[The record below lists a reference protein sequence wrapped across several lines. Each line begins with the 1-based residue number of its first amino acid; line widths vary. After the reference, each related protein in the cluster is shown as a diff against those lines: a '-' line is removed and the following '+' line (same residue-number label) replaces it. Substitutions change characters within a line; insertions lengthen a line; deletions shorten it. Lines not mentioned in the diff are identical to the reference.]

1 MPINYTNRKGHTYT
15 LYQGQT
21 KTGKP
26 RYYFARTDQNQGEP
40 VTELPPGFKIT
51 ESVNGVVSLAKERP
65 ALIQPE
71 EVAVVEAEVH
81 QHPEARRYR
90 VAVKHDRIEVYEQA
104 GPEYE
109 EILSIIRP
117 FGMSRPG
124 ITEQLRADQERHAQ
138 YTPVF
143 RFTLTDPT
151 KRLFSV
157 ERMCYRSSVNG
168 WLKLWGEIGPLTKL
182 APKLIPTL
190 GTDEFFEL
198 W

>member
-1 MPINYTNRKGHTYT
+1 MPVSYTNRKGQTYT

-26 RYYFARTDQNQGEP
+26 RYYFARTSQAQGEP
-40 VTELPPGFKIT
+40 VKEIPPGYTIS
-51 ESVNGVVSLAKERP
+51 ESINGVVSLAKERP

-71 EVAVVEAEVH
+71 EVSVVEAEV
-81 QHPEARRYR
+81 QRHPEARRYR
-90 VAVKHDRIEVYEQA
+90 VAARHNRIEVYEQV
-104 GPEYE
+104 GPDYE

-124 ITEQLRADQERHAQ
+124 ITEQLKAEQELHAQ

-143 RFTLTDPT
+143 RFTLLDPT

-157 ERMCYRSSVNG
+157 ERMCYLESIDG
-168 WLKLWGEIGPLTKL
+168 WLELGQTGSIEKLTSE
-182 APKLIPTL
+182 LIPTL
-190 GTDEFFEL
+190 GTDEFYEL

>member
-1 MPINYTNRKGHTYT
+1 MPVSYTNRKGQTYT

-26 RYYFARTDQNQGEP
+26 RYYFARSSQAQGEP
-40 VTELPPGFKIT
+40 LSEVPPGFTIT
-51 ESVNGVVSLAKERP
+51 ESVNGVVSLAKVRP
-65 ALIQPE
+65 PLIHPE

-81 QHPEARRYR
+81 RHPEARRYR
-90 VAVKHDRIEVYEQA
+90 VAAKHNRIEVYEQV
-104 GPEYE
+104 GPDYE

-124 ITEQLRADQERHAQ
+124 ITEQLRAEQELHAQ
-138 YTPVF
+138 YTPIF
-143 RFTLTDPT
+143 RFTLLDPT

-157 ERMCYRSSVNG
+157 ERMCYRSSVDG
-168 WLKLWGEIGPLTKL
+168 WLKLMRTGSIAKL
-182 APKLIPTL
+182 ASELIPTL

-198 W
+198 F